1 MEVNVYNDL
10 NISNSSI
17 DTNSTSPHNT
27 NGSLFNSLLAKNDA
41 NEEIKPKNERVK
53 EAMSVFNRLKE
64 DVTITSNA
72 SDTSNTH
79 DELTLMLELKK
90 LQAS

>member
-1 MEVNVYNDL
+1 MEVNAYNDL
-10 NISNSSI
+10 KISNLSP
-17 DTNSTSPHNT
+17 DTNSSSPQKANS
-27 NGSLFNSLLAKNDA
+27 SLFNSLLAQNDT

-53 EAMSVFNRLKE
+53 EAMSAFNKLKE
-64 DVTITSNA
+64 EITNPSNT